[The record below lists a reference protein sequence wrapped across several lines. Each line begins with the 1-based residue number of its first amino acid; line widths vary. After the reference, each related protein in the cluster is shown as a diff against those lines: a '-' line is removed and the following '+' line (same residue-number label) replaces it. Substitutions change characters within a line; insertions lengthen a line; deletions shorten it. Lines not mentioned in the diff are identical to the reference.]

1 MAMDQARSTI
11 SKIFNGEPRSYT
23 RFNLT
28 QNMEGDNSQVELKL
42 SSDMDEEVGG
52 NGVAEHAN
60 HQSHQSY
67 ISKPHQRAPRN
78 VCFMIAAILLIFVI
92 GYLIGYLA
100 HRKAE
105 VASPGCASA
114 VSTNGDDEIIIQT
127 ETVSTLDWSDITG
140 LFKSKLTKD
149 SIEKSLSE
157 FSSDSHQAGSPGDE
171 ALGNKVLKRFK
182 DYGMNSWTDEHF
194 VKVQN
199 SPLSGANRV
208 TFRNKTYAESGFLSY
223 SALGSAQ
230 GAILYAY
237 YGEMDDLRRLED
249 LNINAAGR
257 VLLVRA
263 GKISFAEKVANAA
276 RVNASAVLIYLDPA
290 DYTVDRDT
298 DLFGHVHLGCGD
310 PYTPGFPSFNHTQ
323 FPPVKSSGLPSIP
336 AQTIR
341 ASTAAAIMGKMG
353 GRDPPRGWANGGL
366 QMYKLGGEDDV
377 ASVEVNNVLIEKKIH
392 NVFGVIKGFIDADR
406 FVVIGAQRD
415 AWGPG
420 YAKSTVGTSLLVELA
435 RTFTEMINK
444 DGFKPR
450 RSIVFASWSAGEYG
464 AVGATEWLE
473 GYLNSLNMKAFSYI
487 SLDGAVTG
495 FNFKASASPM
505 MYDLIQSTLKEV
517 TLPNDLNKNIYSQV
531 AGSSWEMAVM
541 DPIRMADSAYPFQT
555 FSGIPSVTFRLTS
568 DKEYPFLGTRLD
580 TKMNLENKILRI
592 GPLVKTAGEI
602 AGQMALRLVHDHL
615 LRLNVEKYSNIIRAQ
630 VAQIN
635 KEVYSLQMSNRI
647 PKTLKMQWLMSAMG
661 SYSRASRKLT
671 MLIQNSDLQDSEQC
685 RIINDRIMGV
695 EKDLL
700 SPYVSPRESPFRHI
714 LLGSGSHTVGA
725 LLSHLAAIK
734 EGSASA
740 DIDLL
745 KNQFALT
752 TWTIQSCAN
761 ALAGNVWEMDNQ
773 I

>member
-1 MAMDQARSTI
+1 MEENNSDMELIVPSDTDAEDGLEECVKNHQPYTSKSSHPTPRHICIMAVTTLTTFAFGSLVGYLVCTKIYTTSCTEPEFSDSVVQRETI
-11 SKIFNGEPRSYT
+11 FDWS
-23 RFNLT
+23 NLT
-28 QNMEGDNSQVELKL
+28 ALL
-42 SSDMDEEVGG
+42 
-52 NGVAEHAN
+52 
-60 HQSHQSY
+60 
-67 ISKPHQRAPRN
+67 RN
-78 VCFMIAAILLIFVI
+78 
-92 GYLIGYLA
+92 
-100 HRKAE
+100 
-105 VASPGCASA
+105 
-114 VSTNGDDEIIIQT
+114 
-127 ETVSTLDWSDITG
+127 
-140 LFKSKLTKD
+140 KLTTD
-149 SIEKSLSE
+149 NIENSLSE
-157 FSSDSHQAGSPGDE
+157 FSSDSHQAGSVGEDVISENIFRRFSEFGLSTWRDE
-171 ALGNKVLKRFK
+171 F
-182 DYGMNSWTDEHF
+182 F
-194 VKVQN
+194 VKVQDHPKGGTN
-199 SPLSGANRV
+199 GV
-208 TFRNKTYAESGFLSY
+208 TFYGTKFDESGYLAY
-223 SALGSAQ
+223 SGNGSVE
-230 GAILYAY
+230 GAVLYCY
-237 YGEMDDLRRLED
+237 YGQVSDFRNLQDLKVSPKGK
-249 LNINAAGR
+249 I
-257 VLLVRA
+257 VLVRA

-276 RVNASAVLIYLDPA
+276 SVNASAVLIYPDPA
-290 DYTVDRDT
+290 DYSFDEGT

-310 PYTPGFPSFNHTQ
+310 PYTPGFPSFNHIQ
-323 FPPVKSSGLPSIP
+323 FPAVKSSGLPSIP

-341 ASTAAAIMGKMG
+341 ASTAATIMGKMG
-353 GRDPPRGWANGGL
+353 GLDPPRGWGKGGL
-366 QMYKLGGEDDV
+366 QNVTYKLGGDNDV
-377 ASVEVNNVLIEKKIH
+377 ASVEVNNVLIEKRIH

-406 FVVIGAQRD
+406 YVVIGAQRD

-435 RTFTEMINK
+435 RTISDIISTN
-444 DGFKPR
+444 GFKPR

-473 GYLNSLNMKAFSYI
+473 GYLSSLNMKAFSYI
-487 SLDGAVTG
+487 SLDGVVTG
-495 FNFKASASPM
+495 SSFKASASPL

-517 TLPNDLNKNIYSQV
+517 SSPSDPSRTLYSQI
-531 AGSSWEMAVM
+531 AGTNWKSAVM
-541 DPIRMADSAYPFQT
+541 EPMRMVDSAYPFQT
-555 FSGIPSVTFRLTS
+555 FSGIPSVSFRFISGTG
-568 DKEYPFLGTRLD
+568 EYPFFGTMLD
-580 TKMNLENKILRI
+580 TRKNLDVKTSQNLLV
-592 GPLVKTAGEI
+592 LVKTAGEV

-615 LRLNVEKYSNIIRAQ
+615 LRLNVENYSNIIRAQ

-647 PKTLKMQWLMSAMG
+647 PKTLEMQWLMSAMG
-661 SYSRASRKLT
+661 SYSRASRRLT

-740 DIDLL
+740 DINLL

>member
-1 MAMDQARSTI
+1 MDQARSTI

-28 QNMEGDNSQVELKL
+28 QNMEGDNSQVEMKL

-52 NGVAEHAN
+52 NGVGEHAK
-60 HQSHQSY
+60 HHPHQSY
-67 ISKPHQRAPRN
+67 TTTKPQQRPPRN
-78 VCFMIAAILLIFVI
+78 VCFMVAGIMLIFVI

-100 HRKAE
+100 HRKSD
-105 VASPGCASA
+105 VGSPACASA
-114 VSTNGDDEIIIQT
+114 VSTNGEDDTIYQT
-127 ETVSTLDWSDITG
+127 ETVSSLDWSDITS
-140 LFKSKLTKD
+140 LFKSKLTQD
-149 SIEKSLSE
+149 SVEKSLSE

-182 DYGMNSWTDEHF
+182 DYGMDPWTDEHF
-194 VKVQN
+194 VRIQT
-199 SPLSGANRV
+199 SPPSGANKV
-208 TFRNKTYAESGFLSY
+208 TFRGKTFAESGFLSY
-223 SALGSAQ
+223 SALGSVQ

-237 YGEMDDLRRLED
+237 YGQMDDLRRLQD
-249 LNINAAGR
+249 LNINANGR

-263 GKISFAEKVANAA
+263 GKISFAEKVANAVS
-276 RVNASAVLIYLDPA
+276 VNASAVLIYPDPA
-290 DYTVDRDT
+290 DYSFDRET

-323 FPPVKSSGLPSIP
+323 FPPATSSGLPSIP

-341 ASTAAAIMGKMG
+341 ASTAAAIMKEMG
-353 GRDPPRGWANGGL
+353 GGNPPRGWADGGL
-366 QMYKLGGEDDV
+366 QVYKLGGDDDL
-377 ASVEVNNVLIEKKIH
+377 ASVDVNNVLVEKKIH

-406 FVVIGAQRD
+406 YVVIGAQRD

-420 YAKSTVGTSLLVELA
+420 YASSTVGTSLLVELA
-435 RTFTEMINK
+435 RTITEMKNK
-444 DGFKPR
+444 NGFKPR

-473 GYLNSLNMKAFSYI
+473 GYISSLNMKAFSYI

-495 FNFKASASPM
+495 PTFKASASPL

-517 TLPNDLNKNIYSQV
+517 TLPNDPSKNLYSQV
-531 AGSSWEMAVM
+531 VGSNWETAVM
-541 DPIRMADSAYPFQT
+541 EPMKMADSAYPFQT
-555 FSGIPSVTFRLTS
+555 FSGIPSVSFRLTS
-568 DKEYPFLGTRLD
+568 DKDYSFFGTSLD
-580 TKMNLENKILRI
+580 TKKNLVINVFRV
-592 GPLVKTAGEI
+592 GALVKTAGEI
-602 AGQMALRLVHDHL
+602 AGNVALRLVHDHL
-615 LRLNVEKYSNIIRAQ
+615 LKMNVEKYSSLIRSQ

-635 KEVYSLQMSNRI
+635 REVFSLQKSNRI

-661 SYSRASRKLT
+661 SYSRASRRLLT
-671 MLIQNSDLQDSEQC
+671 LIQNSDLADTEQC

-695 EKDLL
+695 ERNLL

-714 LLGSGSHTVGA
+714 LLGSGSHTLGA

-734 EGSASA
+734 DGSAGA
-740 DIDLL
+740 DIDVLR
-745 KNQFALT
+745 NQFALT

-773 I
+773 V

>member
-1 MAMDQARSTI
+1 MEENNSDMELIVPSDTDAEDGLEECVKNHQPYTSKSSHPTPRHICIMAVTTLTTFAFGSLVGYLVCTKIYTTSCTEPEFSDSVVQRETI
-11 SKIFNGEPRSYT
+11 FDWS
-23 RFNLT
+23 NLT
-28 QNMEGDNSQVELKL
+28 ALL
-42 SSDMDEEVGG
+42 
-52 NGVAEHAN
+52 
-60 HQSHQSY
+60 
-67 ISKPHQRAPRN
+67 RN
-78 VCFMIAAILLIFVI
+78 
-92 GYLIGYLA
+92 
-100 HRKAE
+100 
-105 VASPGCASA
+105 
-114 VSTNGDDEIIIQT
+114 
-127 ETVSTLDWSDITG
+127 
-140 LFKSKLTKD
+140 KLTTD
-149 SIEKSLSE
+149 NIENSLSE
-157 FSSDSHQAGSPGDE
+157 FSSDSHQAGSVGEDVISENIFRRFSEFGLSTWRDE
-171 ALGNKVLKRFK
+171 F
-182 DYGMNSWTDEHF
+182 F
-194 VKVQN
+194 VKVQDHPKGGTN
-199 SPLSGANRV
+199 GV
-208 TFRNKTYAESGFLSY
+208 TFYGTKFDESGYLAY
-223 SALGSAQ
+223 SGNGSVE
-230 GAILYAY
+230 GAVLYCY
-237 YGEMDDLRRLED
+237 YGQVSDFRNLQDLKVSPKGK
-249 LNINAAGR
+249 I
-257 VLLVRA
+257 VLVRA

-276 RVNASAVLIYLDPA
+276 SVNASAVLIYPDPA
-290 DYTVDRDT
+290 DYSFDEGT

-310 PYTPGFPSFNHTQ
+310 PYTPGFPSFNHIQ
-323 FPPVKSSGLPSIP
+323 FPAVKSSGLPSIP

-341 ASTAAAIMGKMG
+341 A
-353 GRDPPRGWANGGL
+353 RGL
-366 QMYKLGGEDDV
+366 QNVTYKLGGDNDV
-377 ASVEVNNVLIEKKIH
+377 ASVEVNNVLIEKRIH

-406 FVVIGAQRD
+406 YVVIGAQRD

-435 RTFTEMINK
+435 RTISDIIN
-444 DGFKPR
+444 GFKPR

-473 GYLNSLNMKAFSYI
+473 GYLSSLNMKAFSYI
-487 SLDGAVTG
+487 SLDGVVTG
-495 FNFKASASPM
+495 SSFKASASPL

-517 TLPNDLNKNIYSQV
+517 THHP
-531 AGSSWEMAVM
+531 AVSVM
-541 DPIRMADSAYPFQT
+541 RTVIFVNSMEPMRMVDSAYPFQT
-555 FSGIPSVTFRLTS
+555 FSGIPSVSFRFISGTG
-568 DKEYPFLGTRLD
+568 EYPFFGTMLD
-580 TKMNLENKILRI
+580 TRKNLDVKTSQNLLV
-592 GPLVKTAGEI
+592 LVKTAGEV

-615 LRLNVEKYSNIIRAQ
+615 LRLNVENYSNIIRAQ

-647 PKTLKMQWLMSAMG
+647 PKTLEMQWLMSAMG
-661 SYSRASRKLT
+661 SYSRASRRLT

-740 DIDLL
+740 DINLL